1 MTQYMPGRPTI
12 YSQDL
17 ERMHKV
23 HNTEIETMALRI
35 LELEVA
41 LQSQTEAFEKAL
53 ERMES
58 IFLSHYSC

>member
-17 ERMHKV
+17 ERMYKAHK
-23 HNTEIETMALRI
+23 TEIENMALRI
-35 LELEVA
+35 LELEA
-41 LQSQTEAFEKAL
+41 TLQSQTEAFEKAL